1 MIRIIVS
8 ICLVISL
15 LSCGDKNGIAKGK
28 IISNDK
34 MQEVLWDI
42 FQADAFTEKYIKTD
56 TSKNAIV
63 QNAALQQK
71 VFELHKI
78 SREDFNTSYNYYST
92 HPDLM
97 RTLLDSIS
105 VKAERKRGQMMK
117 DRYSGKKVAE

>member
-8 ICLVISL
+8 AWLVIFL
-15 LSCGDKNGIAKGK
+15 LSCGDKSGVAKGK
-28 IISNDK
+28 IISSDK

-42 FQADAFTEKYIKTD
+42 FQADAFTEKYIKID

-78 SREDFNTSYNYYST
+78 SRQDFNTSYNYYST

-97 RTLLDSIS
+97 RNLLDSIS

-117 DRYSGKKVAE
+117 DRYSGKKFAE